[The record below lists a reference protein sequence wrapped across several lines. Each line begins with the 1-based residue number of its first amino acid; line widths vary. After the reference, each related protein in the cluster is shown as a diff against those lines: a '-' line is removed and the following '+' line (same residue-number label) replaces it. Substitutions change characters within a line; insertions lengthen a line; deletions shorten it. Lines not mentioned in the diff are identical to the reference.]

1 MIEIFRKQNKSWT
14 LVSALEEIWKQGK
27 DSKLSEEYFC
37 LVKEACAYVKSR
49 LNVSPIQA
57 YIIAVLMDAGKPLFL
72 RDISRYAG
80 CSNILLMSYKKELDE
95 LHDRWMINWVLLT
108 KDGNFELGYGIRPLL
123 IEAIQE
129 DKTFTAKPICEYTAY
144 EALEQ
149 IGKWIKIIERENT
162 YFRKIADE
170 IIGFMKSAS
179 HITFIR
185 TIEEKNLP
193 KAETLLLLIAIHAIV
208 FNHQDMITQ
217 ADYLEIFQGHSG
229 YQMIILT
236 MNEESNILNTIG
248 YMECDCVEGLSEPY
262 HYRLTKK
269 AKTEL
274 LSEFSLLTYKK
285 RSVSLAK
292 QILPENIEVKQLFYN
307 DTEKKQIER
316 LSDLLSQEK
325 FPIIK
330 ERMKAANMRPGFACL
345 FYGSPGTGKTES
357 VMQLARTT
365 DRNVLL
371 VDIARLRSKWV
382 GESEKQ
388 IQALFDQYEEL
399 ATESKV
405 CPILLINEA
414 DAIICKRTSNTSN
427 SVDKMENTLQNII
440 LQAMERLNG
449 ILIATTNLT
458 ENMDPAFERR
468 FLFKIK
474 FEKPTVEVKTQIW
487 HSMLPSIA
495 VEEASL
501 LAKRYNFSGG
511 QIENIARKQIVENV
525 LSGEVANVKSIQKFC
540 EEESIISKSNPIGFI

>member
-1 MIEIFRKQNKSWT
+1 MRNKQNKAWT

-27 DSKLSEEYFC
+27 DSKLSDEYFC
-37 LVKEACAYVKSR
+37 QVKDACKYVKSQ
-49 LNVSPIQA
+49 LNVTSVQA
-57 YIIAVLMDAGKPLFL
+57 YVIAVLMDAGKPLFL

-108 KDGNFELGYGIRPLL
+108 NNGNLELGYGLRPLL

-129 DKTFTAKPICEYTAY
+129 DKAFVAKPVSEYTAY

-149 IGKWIKIIERENT
+149 IGKWIKIIDRENS
-162 YFRKIADE
+162 YFQKVVDE
-170 IIGFMKSAS
+170 IKGFMKNAR
-179 HITFIR
+179 HISFIR
-185 TIEEKNLP
+185 AIEEKNLP

-217 ADYLEIFQGHSG
+217 SDYMEIFQGHSG
-229 YQMIILT
+229 YQLIILT
-236 MNEESNILNTIG
+236 MNEETNILNNIG
-248 YMECDCVEGLSEPY
+248 YMECDCVEGLPEPY

-269 AKTEL
+269 AKAEL

-285 RSVSLAK
+285 RSFSLAK
-292 QILPENIEVKQLFYN
+292 QILPENIEIKPLFYN
-307 DTEKKQIER
+307 DPEKSQIER
-316 LSDLLSQEK
+316 LSDLLSQER

-345 FYGSPGTGKTES
+345 FYGGPGTGKTES

-365 DRNVLL
+365 GRNVLQ
-371 VDIARLRSKWV
+371 VDIARVRSKWV

-399 ATESKV
+399 VTESKI

-414 DAIICKRTSNTSN
+414 DAIICKRTSNVAG
-427 SVDKMENTLQNII
+427 SVDKMENSLQNII

-449 ILIATTNLT
+449 IMIATTNLT

-474 FEKPTVEVKTQIW
+474 FDQPSFEVKTKIW
-487 HSMLPSIA
+487 HSMLPSLPI
-495 VEEASL
+495 EDASM
-501 LAKRYNFSGG
+501 LARHYNFSGG
-511 QIENIARKQIVENV
+511 QIENIARKQIVEYV
-525 LSGEVANVKSIQKFC
+525 LSGEASNISSLQKFC
-540 EEESIISKSNPIGFI
+540 DEENIIAKTKPIGFI